1 MHVALS
7 LSLSLSK
14 DAPSVSSEQLVAA
27 TGDEVSVFLD
37 GDTFDEKK
45 KVLKNC
51 WQKRERQD
59 CLEKKLRRMRN
70 WNCNIEQRR
79 RSNKLEIR

>member
-1 MHVALS
+1 
-7 LSLSLSK
+7 
-14 DAPSVSSEQLVAA
+14 VSSEQLVAA

-51 WQKRERQD
+51 
-59 CLEKKLRRMRN
+59 
-70 WNCNIEQRR
+70 
-79 RSNKLEIR
+79 